1 MIFSCLYGDLCGR
14 PGPVMLLSWLTVI
27 VAVLGSAMDK
37 VVAVV
42 RSRSQP
48 NSETGTYRK
57 KLSFVV
63 LAIAG

>member
-1 MIFSCLYGDLCGR
+1 M
-14 PGPVMLLSWLTVI
+14 MLLSWLTVI